1 MIALELDRVS
11 RDFTAPDGSGYR
23 ALEDVSL
30 AVVEGSFVAIVGPSG
45 CGKSTLLNISAG
57 LLNAS
62 AGTVRVGGEPL
73 TGLNRRATYMFQQ
86 DALLPWKTVR
96 DNVAIGLTIG
106 GATKAEA
113 LARADTWLAR
123 VELSAFAGHYPSQL
137 SGGMRKRVVMAQ
149 NWILDR
155 SMLLMDEPFS
165 ALDVHTRQ
173 RMEGE
178 LLELWEGSGSSRTLP
193 EGSDSRRTRPEQ
205 ITKASV
211 ASGSDR
217 TLISEQT
224 TQASVVSGFSQTV
237 RKTVVF
243 VTHDLEEAIA
253 LADEVVVLSAGPA
266 THVVARHT
274 VTLDRPRALMELRT
288 TPAFVD
294 LYGSIWAV
302 LREEVIKSQ
311 RAVAHG

>member
-11 RDFTAPDGSGYR
+11 RDFTTPDGSGYR

-45 CGKSTLLNISAG
+45 CGKSTLLNIGAG

-96 DNVAIGLTIG
+96 DNVALGLTIS

-113 LARADTWLAR
+113 LARADSWLAR
-123 VELSAFAGHYPSQL
+123 VDLSAFAGHYPSQL

-155 SMLLMDEPFS
+155 SILLMDEPFS

-173 RMEGE
+173 RMESE
-178 LLELWEGSGSSRTLP
+178 LLGLWEGS
-193 EGSDSRRTRPEQ
+193 
-205 ITKASV
+205 
-211 ASGSDR
+211 
-217 TLISEQT
+217 
-224 TQASVVSGFSQTV
+224 SVVSGFSQTL

-253 LADEVVVLSAGPA
+253 MADEVVVLSAGPA
-266 THVVARHT
+266 AHVVARHS

-311 RAVAHG
+311 QAVARC

>member
-1 MIALELDRVS
+1 
-11 RDFTAPDGSGYR
+11 
-23 ALEDVSL
+23 
-30 AVVEGSFVAIVGPSG
+30 
-45 CGKSTLLNISAG
+45 
-57 LLNAS
+57 
-62 AGTVRVGGEPL
+62 
-73 TGLNRRATYMFQQ
+73 MFQQ

-96 DNVAIGLTIG
+96 DNVALGLTIS

-113 LARADTWLAR
+113 LARADSWLAR
-123 VELSAFAGHYPSQL
+123 VDLSAFAGHYPSQL

-155 SMLLMDEPFS
+155 SILLMDEPFS

-173 RMEGE
+173 RMESE
-178 LLELWEGSGSSRTLP
+178 LLALWEGSGSSRTLQ
-193 EGSDSRRTRPEQ
+193 EQTTQASVMSGVSQTLMPEQ
-205 ITKASV
+205 IP
-211 ASGSDR
+211 
-217 TLISEQT
+217 
-224 TQASVVSGFSQTV
+224 QASVVSGFSQTL

-253 LADEVVVLSAGPA
+253 MADEVVVLSAGPA

-311 RAVAHG
+311 QAVARG